1 MNINDLLALA
11 TVIKNENV
19 ANANTAE
26 RVGYLFAQIIE
37 SYLNLTQLTAD
48 TGADANKV
56 IHQAA
61 LTALLNSKV
70 DKSVI
75 KQTGGESTTD
85 LMSQKTV
92 TDLINALSQ
101 NKIDKSAIKQ
111 ALGASLTDIISQAA
125 VTGEINRLD
134 DILTDL
140 DGFINDLFQ
149 TKIDKSAIK
158 QVLGESETDVVSQRA
173 LYEIIGEL
181 QAYKI
186 STSAV
191 KQAPGASLSDLM
203 SQKAISQLQTECN
216 VTVEVPLGAGYYT
229 FATAR
234 AAVPA
239 DRRKA
244 GLKIIFLDS
253 AGVWNLFRFDG
264 SSVADWAADEF
275 WNSYNP
281 KIGTGASMTDYISQ
295 LGVTYLLG
303 LKLDVANLVESLGNS
318 SALVPT
324 QNGLTTQVNA
334 LNSRIDGVIDMFN
347 NYLYPDEMQ
356 LVYPSKITLRNP
368 VLKYIVAIV
377 GGIQIYNLI
386 YDITS
391 GSEAMRI
398 KPNGRIELLQPGLTK
413 ISVIPTHNTHIY
425 KDIEIEVATPAI
437 REVTST
443 SFRLSSNSTIRL
455 T

>member
-1 MNINDLLALA
+1 MNNNDLLALA

-26 RVGYLFAQIIE
+26 RVGSLFAQIIE
-37 SYLNLTQLTAD
+37 SYLNLTQLVGE
-48 TGADANKV
+48 TGADVTKV
-56 IHQAA
+56 INQAA
-61 LTALLNSKV
+61 ITNLLN
-70 DKSVI
+70 
-75 KQTGGESTTD
+75 T
-85 LMSQKTV
+85 
-92 TDLINALSQ
+92 
-101 NKIDKSAIKQ
+101 KIDKSSIKQ
-111 ALGASLTDIISQAA
+111 DVGESETDLISQKKISLLFAA
-125 VTGEINRLD
+125 LTNEISRIDGTLVD
-134 DILTDL
+134 V
-140 DGFINDLFQ
+140 DGFLNDLI
-149 TKIDKSAIK
+149 TGKIDKSAIK

-173 LYEIIGEL
+173 LNEIIGEL
-181 QAYKI
+181 ESYKI
-186 STSAV
+186 NTSAV
-191 KQAPGASLSDLM
+191 KQVPGASLTDLM

-239 DRRKA
+239 ERRKA
-244 GLKIIFLDS
+244 GLKLIFLDS
-253 AGVWNLFRFDG
+253 TGVWNLYRFDAA
-264 SSVADWAADEF
+264 SVAEWAADEF

-281 KIGTGASMTDYISQ
+281 KSETGTSSTDYISQ

-318 SALVPT
+318 SDKVPT

-334 LNSRIDGVIDMFN
+334 LNGRIDGVIDMFN

-356 LVYPSKITLRNP
+356 LVYPAKITLRNP

-377 GGIQIYNLI
+377 GGVQIYNLI

-391 GSEAMRI
+391 GADSMRI
-398 KPNGRIELLQPGLTK
+398 KPNGRIELLQPGIAK

-437 REVTST
+437 REVTAT